1 MAVRTSG
8 RTMPSINKT
17 ATRGRPRSITPERIT
32 NAGIDI
38 GLANMTFVG
47 VAAALGVSHM
57 ALYKHVSSID
67 VIKYMVAEEI
77 FNRWQIPEPQKNEE
91 LKDYLLKLTLSLREL
106 IKANAGFTPYLLR
119 RAASTPAMMKKIAS
133 NHQAVAQCY
142 DLPLDKVRW
151 LVATIAFHCIA
162 VADTVYTIAG
172 KEPITATDRAIEE
185 AEMEAEFSQSMYA
198 LIIGALVLVKNENI

>member
-1 MAVRTSG
+1 MQGLPLFTSACCFH
-8 RTMPSINKT
+8 TCHD
-17 ATRGRPRSITPERIT
+17 E
-32 NAGIDI
+32 
-38 GLANMTFVG
+38 
-47 VAAALGVSHM
+47 
-57 ALYKHVSSID
+57 
-67 VIKYMVAEEI
+67 
-77 FNRWQIPEPQKNEE
+77 
-91 LKDYLLKLTLSLREL
+91 
-106 IKANAGFTPYLLR
+106 
-119 RAASTPAMMKKIAS
+119 KIAS

-198 LIIGALVLVKNENI
+198 LIIGALVLVKMRISKLIIGFKE